1 MKYLYRM
8 MFLGLLVFAVFSLE
22 SIAHEWMAPEEAAK
36 LANPLV
42 QDEATVAWGKKLY
55 RNNCAYCHGEA
66 LVGLTAKDTGL
77 AKDAPN
83 LKRSLKIHS
92 EGDIFWKIQ
101 SGRGD
106 MPAFRQTLSEKDIWA
121 VITYIK
127 SEIR

>member
-1 MKYLYRM
+1 MKSIYRM
-8 MFLGLLVFAVFSLE
+8 MFLGLLVFAVLSVE
-22 SIAHEWMAPEEAAK
+22 SIAHEWM
-36 LANPLV
+36 V
-42 QDEATVAWGKKLY
+42 QDEATVAWGKKVY

-66 LVGLTAKDTGL
+66 LEGLTAKDAGL

-83 LKRSLKIHS
+83 LKRSLKTHS

-106 MPAFRQTLSEKDIWA
+106 MPAFKQTLSEKDMWA
-121 VITYIK
+121 VIIYIK